1 MTKCDTEPANKK
13 PDANT
18 TDGLLELL
26 TQKPLQKK
34 DTSQRS
40 HNSKLMISML
50 KDVTKHFSPHYVF
63 AKDKGIKEGY
73 VQSQANKKLSKAS
86 RNMSRDGWAKLA
98 HKVSNMTDEELR
110 AWIKN

>member
-1 MTKCDTEPANKK
+1 MTKCDTETANKK

-18 TDGLLELL
+18 TDGLLQLL

-34 DTSQRS
+34 DTSQQS
-40 HNSKLMISML
+40 DNSKLMISML
-50 KDVTKHFSPHYVF
+50 KDVTKHFSPRYVF

-86 RNMSRDGWAKLA
+86 KNMSRDAWSKLA
-98 HKVSNMTDEELR
+98 HAVSHMTDEELR